1 MGKRGRPRID
11 LTGQRF
17 GRLVVVSLE
26 KSPRSRP
33 HWRCVCDCGE
43 QRVVY
48 GYSLTSG
55 RTVSCGCFKVAFAT
69 LLNLSHGHTRGRSQ
83 SPEYSVWEAMIQR
96 GTNPKNRDWKNY
108 GGRGITVCSR
118 WLQFS
123 NFLADMGRR
132 PSPNL
137 SLERVNNDLGYSA
150 ENCKW
155 ATRKEQ
161 RANQRPARKKAA

>member
-1 MGKRGRPRID
+1 
-11 LTGQRF
+11 
-17 GRLVVVSLE
+17 
-26 KSPRSRP
+26 
-33 HWRCVCDCGE
+33 
-43 QRVVY
+43 
-48 GYSLTSG
+48 
-55 RTVSCGCFKVAFAT
+55 
-69 LLNLSHGHTRGRSQ
+69 
-83 SPEYSVWEAMIQR
+83 MIQR